1 MDKYKQELTEIPGE
15 TKMLIKECTALE
27 LVDKMDQRKITCL
40 EVLLTFIERAAT
52 IGVKN
57 GYVVD

>member
-1 MDKYKQELTEIPGE
+1 
-15 TKMLIKECTALE
+15 MLIKECTALE
-27 LVDKMDQRKITCL
+27 LVDKMDQSKITCL